1 MGMIARVK
9 QFLRGENSVGAKVNE
24 AVVDPG
30 GGANLTA
37 EVFQPVGDDAQ
48 PLGTDYAILL
58 EFLRTGSVGV
68 VGYADPLNAHVSGPG
83 EKRIYSRDSAGA
95 IKAEVYLKKNGV
107 IEAKNANGT
116 IKIFSDGQIKVS
128 NANGSIDIVDAGD
141 ITIND
146 DIEIDTSGNINMTG
160 NITTTGDIECAD
172 MTATGT
178 ITGDTVFDG
187 TIELGTHQHVSGPD
201 GGPTTGPI

>member
-9 QFLRGENSVGAKVNE
+9 RFFRAENSVGAKVNE

-37 EVFQPVGDDAQ
+37 EVFQPAGDDAQ
-48 PLGTDYAILL
+48 PLPTDYAILL

-68 VGYADPLNAHVSGPG
+68 VGYADPLNVHISEEG

-95 IKAEVYLKKNGV
+95 IKAEVYLKKDGV

-116 IKIFSDGQIKVS
+116 IKIFTDGQIKVS
-128 NANGSIDIVDAGD
+128 NANGSIDMVAAGD
-141 ITIND
+141 ITING
-146 DIEIDTSGNINMTG
+146 DIQIDTSGNISMTG
-160 NITTTGDIECAD
+160 DITTTGNIECAD
-172 MTATGT
+172 LTATGT
-178 ITGDTVFDG
+178 ITGDTVLDG
-187 TIELGTHQHVSGPD
+187 TIELGTHQHVSSPD